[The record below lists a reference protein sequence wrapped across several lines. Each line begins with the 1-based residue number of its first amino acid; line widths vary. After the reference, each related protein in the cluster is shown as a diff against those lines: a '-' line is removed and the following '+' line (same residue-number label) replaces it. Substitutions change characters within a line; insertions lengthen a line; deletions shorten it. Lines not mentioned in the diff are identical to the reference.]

1 MHRVI
6 PVCLLALC
14 TSVAAAQQPAPSHAA
29 ASRRSTTTRSLPDST
44 DSLRLSRA
52 DAIAL
57 ARLQNPQLAAAREQI
72 AEARAQRVQSVAIP
86 DPAATASLDAQPG
99 LFRSAP
105 GGEKNIGAILDLPFP
120 DKFRLNN
127 RIGVA
132 NIQAAQAAYD
142 ALQQQ
147 VVAATSEQY
156 DSLLVARRHR
166 LDLIEAR
173 QLAQDFLQRTNARF
187 QGGTAPRLDVIRA
200 QVDLAAATN
209 GLIANQRDIVNA
221 AAGLDRLMGRPL
233 GAPIAPADSLD
244 VPPGLPALDTLQQLA
259 LQSRPELA
267 GAMAERRGAASSTTL
282 AKEFWLP
289 DITLGFTRNAAQDGG
304 PGTFSTGLAFPIP
317 VLFWQHTRGEI
328 AFARARERELSANYR
343 DLEAA
348 VGQDVRTAFANAST
362 ALEQL
367 LYIRDELLPS
377 ARAAYHAAA
386 ASYAIGGS
394 SAFEVIDARRTLLD
408 AESQYADAL
417 ANANTARTDLERAV
431 GAPIGAL
438 PTAPAP
444 AFVPAAP
451 SATAPA
457 TVPDSGVIR
466 AH

>member
-6 PVCLLALC
+6 PACLLVLC
-14 TSVAAAQQPAPSHAA
+14 TGAAAQQTAAQQPSTAPPRAQAPAV
-29 ASRRSTTTRSLPDST
+29 LPDST

-52 DAIAL
+52 EAIAI
-57 ARLQNPQLAAAREQI
+57 ARARNPQLAAARQQI
-72 AEARAQRVQSVAIP
+72 EEARAQRVQAVAIP

-105 GGEKNIGAILDLPFP
+105 GGEKNIGALLDVPFP

-127 RIGVA
+127 AIGVA
-132 NIQAAQAAYD
+132 NIQATQASYD

-166 LDLIEAR
+166 LDFVQAQ
-173 QLAQDFLQRTNARF
+173 QLAQAFLQRTNARF
-187 QGGTAPRLDVIRA
+187 QAGTAPRLDVIRA

-209 GLIANQRDIVNA
+209 DLIANRRDIVNA

-233 GAPIAPADSLD
+233 GAPIAPADSLE
-244 VPPGLPALDTLQQLA
+244 VPPGLPSLDALEQLA
-259 LQSRPELA
+259 LQARPELA

-289 DITLGFTRNAAQDGG
+289 DVTLGFARNAAPDGG
-304 PGTFSTGLAFPIP
+304 PATFSTGLAFPIP

-328 AFARARERELSANYR
+328 AFARARERELAATYR
-343 DLEAA
+343 DIEAA
-348 VGQDVRTAFANAST
+348 VGQDVRTAYANAST

-367 LYIRDELLPS
+367 LYIRDQLVPS
-377 ARAAYHAAA
+377 ARAAYRAAA

-438 PTAPAP
+438 PVAPTP
-444 AFVPAAP
+444 SVP
-451 SATAPA
+451 PA
-457 TVPDSGVIR
+457 TVPDTGAIR
-466 AH
+466 VH

>member
-6 PVCLLALC
+6 PACLLVLC
-14 TSVAAAQQPAPSHAA
+14 TSVAAAQQPGAVAPRSP
-29 ASRRSTTTRSLPDST
+29 SRAISDSA

-57 ARLQNPQLAAAREQI
+57 ARTRNPQLAAARAQI
-72 AEARAQRVQSVAIP
+72 AEARAGRVQAVAIP

-99 LFRSAP
+99 LFRSGA
-105 GGEKNIGAILDLPFP
+105 GGQKNIGATLDLPFP

-127 RIGVA
+127 AIGVA
-132 NIQAAQAAYD
+132 NIQAAQASYA
-142 ALQQQ
+142 ALAQQLM
-147 VVAATSEQY
+147 AATSEQY

-166 LDLIEAR
+166 TDLIEAR

-187 QGGTAPRLDVIRA
+187 QAGTAPRLDVIRA
-200 QVDLAAATN
+200 QVDLASATN
-209 GLIANQRDIVNA
+209 DLIANQRDIVNA
-221 AAGLDRLMGRPL
+221 AAGLDRLIGRPV
-233 GAPIAPADSLD
+233 GAPIAPTDSLD
-244 VPPGLPALDTLQQLA
+244 VPPGLPSLDVLQQLA
-259 LQSRPELA
+259 QQSRPELA
-267 GAMAERRGAASSTTL
+267 GAAAERRGAASSTSL
-282 AKEFWLP
+282 AREFWLP
-289 DITLGFTRNAAQDGG
+289 DVTLGFTRDVSAAGG
-304 PGTFSTGLAFPIP
+304 PGQFSTGLAFPIP
-317 VLFWQHTRGEI
+317 ILFWQHTRGEI
-328 AFARARERELSANYR
+328 AFAQARERELSATYR

-348 VGQDVRTAFANAST
+348 VGQDVRTTYANAHT

-367 LYIRDELLPS
+367 LYIRDELVPA
-377 ARAAYHAAA
+377 ARAAYRASA

-438 PTAPAP
+438 SPATPATTLPAAPLPTAPLP
-444 AFVPAAP
+444 A
-451 SATAPA
+451 A
-457 TVPDSGVIR
+457 TVPDSGATR